1 MLTLSMWSFPDHDFS
16 KIKHCTSEHS
26 SINSQHFWYIYAYV
40 NEQNHK
46 PRLSKSSYIWEEWV
60 GCCICPPVTEREISQ
75 DLPELLMSLLLPE
88 LWDWRRY
95 SSWQGLLQ
103 LCCSFLLI
111 CILISNWSGKRED
124 NFDSIAWFTSSPPFY
139 ILEKNHFMYKC
150 LQG

>member
-1 MLTLSMWSFPDHDFS
+1 MWSFPDHDFS

-60 GCCICPPVTEREISQ
+60 GCCICPPVTGREISQ
-75 DLPELLMSLLLPE
+75 DLPELLMYLLLLAE

-95 SSWQGLLQ
+95 SSSQGLFAVFFWYAY
-103 LCCSFLLI
+103 SSVTEVAKGKI
-111 CILISNWSGKRED
+111 ILILLLD
-124 NFDSIAWFTSSPPFY
+124 
-139 ILEKNHFMYKC
+139 
-150 LQG
+150 LQTLPLLYHR